1 MRLILKTN
9 SNASRASSGWKHQF
23 RATQKAENKTSTDGN
38 LSVPYFASLSAD
50 WRDKSTETF
59 GPAVYFS
66 LARIFR
72 HASQKVLSLVST
84 ISFTILSMLIAYHRA
99 RIVVLKF
106 HGWQNASDKNAGI
119 ANARYI
125 VHTYTCMY
133 VSCVPRAWERNQ
145 VVLEVCSIKYLPI
158 L

>member
-1 MRLILKTN
+1 MEIYLCPI
-9 SNASRASSGWKHQF
+9 S
-23 RATQKAENKTSTDGN
+23 
-38 LSVPYFASLSAD
+38 PLSALID
-50 WRDKSTETF
+50 ATKAPKLS
-59 GPAVYFS
+59 GPLYFS

>member
-23 RATQKAENKTSTDGN
+23 GATQRLKIKFPRMEIY
-38 LSVPYFASLSAD
+38 LCPISLSQHWLTRQKHRNFRA
-50 WRDKSTETF
+50 RC
-59 GPAVYFS
+59 VYFS

-72 HASQKVLSLVST
+72 HAKGTFARLST
-84 ISFTILSMLIAYHRA
+84 ISSTISSMLIAYHRA

-106 HGWQNASDKNAGI
+106 HGWQNAADKNAGI

-125 VHTYTCMY
+125 VDTYTCMY
-133 VSCVPRAWERNQ
+133 VSAYHAREKRNQ